1 MTFFRFSPPWH
12 PTLCRKYARVSEEEN
27 MPNVCDFVET
37 EKPKTAGPEKS
48 DSADQKG
55 GGLKGV
61 YFLLRFPSTT

>member
-48 DSADQKG
+48 DSALQSAKCKDW
-55 GGLKGV
+55 GLFFTKV
-61 YFLLRFPSTT
+61 S